1 MTVPATAERVTV
13 EAPARLHFGVLDL
26 SGSRGRWFGG
36 IGAAVEAPSLRLEA
50 VPAGTVSASGPEADR
65 VVEFAR
71 RTLAAHALGAGV
83 HVTVHRAIPGHCGLG
98 SGTQLGL
105 AVARAVA
112 ALYGLPSDP
121 LSLAAATGRGVR
133 SAIGTWA
140 FAAGGV
146 LVEGGRR
153 AGADAVAPLLARFEP
168 PAHWRC
174 VVAVPDGTPGLN
186 GEAEAEAFR
195 SLPRPPVAEAERVA
209 HAVLL
214 QMLPALAEGDLPAF
228 GAALEEVQRV
238 TGAWFSAAQG
248 GVFAPGPTAE
258 LVDCLRRWGGL
269 GVGQSSWGPA
279 VYALADGP
287 DAARALAARARQ
299 LLGDGGR
306 VWDTRFAARGATV
319 ERTPAGVLAD

>member
-1 MTVPATAERVTV
+1 M

-36 IGAAVEAPSLRLEA
+36 IGAAVEAPSLLLEA
-50 VPAGTVSASGPEADR
+50 VPADTVSASGPEADR
-65 VVEFAR
+65 VAEFAR
-71 RTLAAHALGAGV
+71 RSLAAHGLAAGV
-83 HVTVHRAIPGHCGLG
+83 HVTVRRAIPGHCGLG

-112 ALYGLPSDP
+112 ALYDLPGDP
-121 LSLAAATGRGVR
+121 LSLAAATGRGAR

-153 AGADAVAPLLARFEP
+153 RGAEAVAPLLARFEP
-168 PAHWRC
+168 PPTWRV
-174 VVAVPDGTPGLN
+174 VVAVPEGRPGLS
-186 GEAEAEAFR
+186 GDAEAEAFR
-195 SLPRPPVAEAERVA
+195 ALPPPPVAEAERVA

-214 QMLPALAEGDLPAF
+214 QLLPALAEGDIEAF

-238 TGAWFSAAQG
+238 TGAWFRAAQG

-258 LVDCLRRWGGL
+258 LVESLRGWGGL

-287 DAARALAARARQ
+287 DASRALAARARQ
-299 LLGDGGR
+299 FLGASGR
-306 VWDTRFAARGATV
+306 VWDTRFAARGAIV
-319 ERTPAGVLAD
+319 ERTPASVLAD